1 MIPVPTAA
9 DLKARYPE
17 FTGVADPLVTAIIAE
32 VNGMVD
38 DGWDVSDQKPG
49 VLALAAHVLS
59 REGYPARAGAGGGTF
74 DPTARPVLARK
85 VGDVSVTFG
94 RTDGGSDEGGGVTG
108 YNYKS
113 TVYGQTFLRLL
124 RLNVPAVG
132 LV

>member
-1 MIPVPTAA
+1 MTPNPTSA

-17 FTGVADPLVTAIIAE
+17 FTQVPDPTVTLIIEE
-32 VNGMVD
+32 VSPMVD
-38 DGWDVSDQKPG
+38 DGWEVSDQKPG

-74 DPTARPVLARK
+74 DPTARPVVNRK
-85 VGDVSVTFG
+85 VGDVSVTYG
-94 RTDGGSDEGGGVTG
+94 RTDGGAAEGASNG

-124 RLNVPAVG
+124 RLNVPSVA